1 MTIMEIEISEELG
14 AFVRQQVASGAY
26 ASVGEVVADAI
37 RRLALDAE
45 LTEQE
50 RISLLR
56 KALQPGLDDIQAGRL
71 SDRSVSDFMQDAKT
85 PRR

>member
-1 MTIMEIEISEELG
+1 MTTMEIDLSEELG

-26 ASVGEVVADAI
+26 ASVAEVVADAI
-37 RRLALDAE
+37 GRLALDAE

-56 KALQPGLDDIQAGRL
+56 QALQPGLDDIRAGRL